1 MAHRHCFDRFELL
14 PVERVLLDSGRPVTI
29 GSRAFDMLL
38 ALIERR
44 DRLVTKAELL
54 DLVWPGLVVEEAN
67 LPVQVSALRRLLG
80 PQVIATI
87 PGRGYRFAVRLAD
100 AVAAPRPNATV
111 SAAPA
116 PATNLPASLPP
127 LIGRDGDVAALDA
140 LLREQRLVTLV
151 GPGGV
156 GKSLLAQWLLY
167 QRRGAHAQVVAWVDL
182 SAIADASRVVSTV
195 GAALRL
201 NLGSADPLNALLGA
215 LQPLAILIALDN
227 AEQLGAEVARL
238 VDAVLAHAPGVRL
251 LVTSQVPLKLA
262 AEQVYRLAPL
272 AVPSPAN
279 KDSDAD
285 DEAAA
290 RALQH
295 GAVALF
301 AVRAQAADSRF
312 ALTAHNLDAAVEIC
326 RRLDGLPLAIELA
339 AARVPLFGVVRLASV
354 LEERFAALGSGR
366 RAAPARQQTLRAA
379 MQWSHAL
386 LGEAEQ
392 LVFRRLGVF
401 AGRFSLEA
409 AQQVLADAG
418 LDPWAVADA
427 LGSLIE
433 HSLLGV
439 DGDDPPRYRLLE
451 TPRAFAL
458 ECLAAA
464 GEEAALHARH
474 AATYRAVFEQAY
486 AGGLQPSGSMD
497 DWRAQWLPEIDNA
510 RAAGEWAMRH
520 DSETAVSLSATMAA
534 VLGSEAPRD
543 RGLLLTATRP
553 LLNASMPLSVQA
565 QWHLEAALDV
575 AAAQTALGL
584 VYAQHAV
591 RQFAELGDRLGQYR
605 ALGIQLYCEP
615 AQPADSQAG
624 QIDELI
630 ALEDPRWSAVV
641 RTQGANA
648 AACWYSARGEFARAI
663 EWRQRTLD
671 LHQQAGATWRGLV
684 AHANLMDTLLA
695 AARIDEAIACGTA
708 LEARLRGTRQL
719 AALPAARLNLAA
731 AHLSLGNTNAART
744 LAQDGWPQA
753 LRLGWQP
760 YWADYLALLAALE
773 QRPRAAARL
782 LGYAHAAYTVIAT
795 AREVNEARAA
805 DRSAALCRAQLA
817 PATYEQLERDGARW
831 ADVDIAMLAFA
842 TDDAR

>member
-1 MAHRHCFDRFELL
+1 MAPRHCFDRFELL
-14 PVERVLLDSGRPVTI
+14 PVERALLDSGRPVAI

-80 PQVIATI
+80 PQAIATI
-87 PGRGYRFAVRLAD
+87 PGRGYRFAMPLVD
-100 AVAAPRPNATV
+100 EAVAPRPSAAA

-116 PATNLPASLPP
+116 PATNLPASLTP
-127 LIGRDGDVAALDA
+127 LIGRDDDMSALDA
-140 LLREQRLVTLV
+140 LLRAQRLVTLI

-167 QRRGAHAQVVAWVDL
+167 QRSGAHAQGVAWVDL
-182 SAIADASRVVSTV
+182 SATADASHVVSAV
-195 GAALRL
+195 GAALGL
-201 NLGSADPLNALLGA
+201 NLGSADPLDALLGA

-238 VDAVLAHAPGVRL
+238 ADAVLAHAPGVRL

-272 AVPSPAN
+272 AVPSEVEMESVAEG
-279 KDSDAD
+279 DA
-285 DEAAA
+285 AT

-301 AVRAQAADSRF
+301 AARARAADSRF
-312 ALTAHNLDAAVEIC
+312 ALTARNLGAAVEIC

-339 AARVPLFGVVRLASV
+339 AARVPLFGVPRLASA
-354 LEERFAALGSGR
+354 LEQRFAALNRGR
-366 RAAPARQQTLRAA
+366 RGAPERQQTLRAT

-386 LGEAEQ
+386 LDEAEQ
-392 LVFRRLGVF
+392 VVFRRLGVF
-401 AGRFSLEA
+401 AGSFSLEA

-418 LDPWAVADA
+418 FDAWAVADA

-439 DGDDPPRYRLLE
+439 DGHDTPRYRLLE

-464 GEEAALHARH
+464 GEEAALRARH
-474 AATYRAVFEQAY
+474 AATYRALFDRAY
-486 AGGLQPSGSMD
+486 AEGLQPTGSMD

-510 RAAGEWAMRH
+510 RAAGEWALQH
-520 DSETAVSLSATMAA
+520 DSETAVSLAATLAA

-553 LLNASMPLSVQA
+553 LLNAAMPLPLQA
-565 QWHLEAALDV
+565 QWHLEAALAV
-575 AAAQTALGL
+575 AAAQTSLGL
-584 VYAQHAV
+584 VYAQRAMQ
-591 RQFAELGDRLGQYR
+591 QFAELGDRLGQYR

-615 AQPADSQAG
+615 AQASDSQAG
-624 QIDELI
+624 HIDELM
-630 ALEDPRWSAVV
+630 ALEDPQWPAVV
-641 RTQGANA
+641 RAQGANA
-648 AACWYSARGEFARAI
+648 AACWYSARGEFKRAI
-663 EWRQRTLD
+663 EFRQRTLD

-782 LGYAHAAYTVIAT
+782 LGYANAAYAVIAT

-831 ADVDIAMLAFA
+831 ADADIAMLAFA
-842 TDDAR
+842 TDDTR